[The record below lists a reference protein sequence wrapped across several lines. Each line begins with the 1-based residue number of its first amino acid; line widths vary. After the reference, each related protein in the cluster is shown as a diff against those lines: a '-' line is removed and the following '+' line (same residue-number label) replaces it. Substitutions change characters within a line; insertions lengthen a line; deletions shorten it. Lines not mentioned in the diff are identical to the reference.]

1 MKAGAG
7 RGFVSISPSW
17 SAVLTGTISMI
28 GLAPFD
34 DVCVYSRKWWYALLI
49 CFMWGRN
56 FGVRA
61 ISNAPLL
68 SLKTLQWI
76 FGLAECD
83 LMSW

>member
-17 SAVLTGTISMI
+17 SAVVMGTISMI

-34 DVCVYSRKWWYALLI
+34 DGFVYSRKWWYALLI
-49 CFMWGRN
+49 WFGRGHN
-56 FGVRA
+56 FGVHA

-76 FGLAECD
+76 FGLAGCD
-83 LMSW
+83 LIS